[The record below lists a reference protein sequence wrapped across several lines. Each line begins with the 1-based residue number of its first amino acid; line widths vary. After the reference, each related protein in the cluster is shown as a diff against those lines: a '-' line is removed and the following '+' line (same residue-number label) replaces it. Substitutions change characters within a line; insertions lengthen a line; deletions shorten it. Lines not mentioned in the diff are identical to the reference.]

1 MGKMKIEFVG
11 GARTVT
17 GSSYIIKDQDF
28 TVMVDCGMFQGKQEL
43 TQRNQ
48 LHLIYA
54 PPKIDCMLLTHAH
67 IDHSGLIPKLVK
79 EGFFGNIYTTKAT
92 ADLCTVMLPDSAH
105 IQEMDIKWINK
116 RNKKLGRP
124 EVDPLYTVEDAE
136 KCLENFVPLNY
147 GDMIEIH
154 PRIEVRFRDA
164 GHILGSSFIEM
175 WIAEKGK
182 KTKVVFSGDIGTKNQ
197 AIIKDPEVLEDA
209 DIVLIESTYGNRL
222 HKNREDTYNEF
233 KKIILET
240 YQRKGNIIIP
250 AFAIERTQEIIY
262 ELNKL
267 FKNKE
272 IPPIPVYIDSPLA
285 ISATEI
291 FRDNPQCFDDEM
303 LKIIN
308 SGENPLDF
316 PSLKFTRSTEES
328 KLLSK
333 EKSSAIIIA
342 ASGMCNA
349 GRIQYHLQNNLYRPE
364 CSIVFVGYQAEG
376 TLGRRI
382 IEGAKQVK
390 IYGEDIAVNAQIH
403 TLGGFSAHA
412 DMNGLLE
419 WLSTNKNPK
428 TKVFVVHGEE
438 EASLSFASLV
448 SRELGFASYVPQWG
462 EIVDL
467 ETMQSEFASYGTVV
481 AVDRF
486 AAVDKQLESLTN
498 TLNILIARYNKAK
511 EENRLTSLR
520 RLQED
525 INDVKEMISVIID
538 EL

>member
-1 MGKMKIEFVG
+1 
-11 GARTVT
+11 
-17 GSSYIIKDQDF
+17 
-28 TVMVDCGMFQGKQEL
+28 
-43 TQRNQ
+43 
-48 LHLIYA
+48 
-54 PPKIDCMLLTHAH
+54 
-67 IDHSGLIPKLVK
+67 
-79 EGFFGNIYTTKAT
+79 
-92 ADLCTVMLPDSAH
+92 
-105 IQEMDIKWINK
+105 
-116 RNKKLGRP
+116 
-124 EVDPLYTVEDAE
+124 
-136 KCLENFVPLNY
+136 
-147 GDMIEIH
+147 
-154 PRIEVRFRDA
+154 
-164 GHILGSSFIEM
+164 
-175 WIAEKGK
+175 
-182 KTKVVFSGDIGTKNQ
+182 
-197 AIIKDPEVLEDA
+197 
-209 DIVLIESTYGNRL
+209 
-222 HKNREDTYNEF
+222 
-233 KKIILET
+233 
-240 YQRKGNIIIP
+240 
-250 AFAIERTQEIIY
+250 
-262 ELNKL
+262 
-267 FKNKE
+267 
-272 IPPIPVYIDSPLA
+272 
-285 ISATEI
+285 
-291 FRDNPQCFDDEM
+291 
-303 LKIIN
+303 
-308 SGENPLDF
+308 
-316 PSLKFTRSTEES
+316 
-328 KLLSK
+328 
-333 EKSSAIIIA
+333 
-342 ASGMCNA
+342 MCNA

-467 ETMQSEFASYGTVV
+467 ETMQSEFASYGAVV
-481 AVDRF
+481 AADKF

>member
-467 ETMQSEFASYGTVV
+467 ETMQSEFASYGAVV
-481 AVDRF
+481 AADKF

>member
-136 KCLENFVPLNY
+136 KSLENFVPLNY

-467 ETMQSEFASYGTVV
+467 ETMQSEFASYGAVV
-481 AVDRF
+481 AADKF